1 MKILKFKLHGS
12 TAFFKKPDVNSYLYF
27 TYGNIHKVALIGVF
41 GAIVGYGGYNQ
52 LDLKKRIDK
61 NNKDVFPEFYI
72 KLENL
77 KVGIEPL
84 NDEAVINKK
93 VQVFNNS
100 VGYASKEMGGN
111 LIVKEQWLENPAWNI
126 YLLIDS
132 DEAIKL
138 SEYINNNKSVYQP
151 YLGKNDHL
159 ANISEVELIDDC
171 SKTLDIKKINSLCFK
186 ENISFTMPEIDP
198 FLDEEVEEVFKYK
211 EKLPYKLNRETSLYE
226 FKTFVYSNMDVLE
239 LNSEDVYKFKGKNI
253 VFF

>member
-1 MKILKFKLHGS
+1 MRILKFKLHGN

-27 TYGNIHKVALIGVF
+27 TYGNIHKAALMGIF

-61 NNKDVFPEFYI
+61 NNKDVLPEFYI
-72 KLENL
+72 KLENF
-77 KVGIEPL
+77 KIGIEPL

-132 DEAIKL
+132 DEAIKI
-138 SEYINNNKSVYQP
+138 SEYIINNKAVYQP

-171 SKTLDIKKINSLCFK
+171 IKPLDIKKINSLCFK

-198 FLDEEVEEVFKYK
+198 FLDAEVEEVFKYK
-211 EKLPYKLNRETSLYE
+211 EKLPYKLNKETSLYE
-226 FKTFVYSNMDVLE
+226 LKTFVYSNMDVLE